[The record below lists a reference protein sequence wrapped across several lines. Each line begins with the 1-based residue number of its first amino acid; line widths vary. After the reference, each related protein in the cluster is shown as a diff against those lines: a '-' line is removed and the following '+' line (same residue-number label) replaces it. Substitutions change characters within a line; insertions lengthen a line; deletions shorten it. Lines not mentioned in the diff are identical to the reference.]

1 MKKFELRRRTI
12 TAGILLP
19 AVILMIFYSQLIF
32 ILLLFLV
39 LFFSFKE
46 WFFLNKKKINLTTL
60 FGFIFLIIS
69 IYFAYSLRGDE
80 LSTKTLF
87 LWLILIC
94 VFSDIGGYFFGKTFG
109 KRKITKIS
117 PNKTYAGMYG
127 SFLFSLIPSI
137 FVYFLEIKIIVDV
150 SNKNELLLY
159 YILLPL
165 ILSLVCQAGDL
176 TISYFKRINKFKD
189 TGNIL
194 PGHGGLLDRIDG
206 IIFVIFFS
214 GILNILGIL

>member
-1 MKKFELRRRTI
+1 MKKSELKKRTI
-12 TAGILLP
+12 TAVMLLP
-19 AVILMIFYSQLIF
+19 VVISMIFYSKIIF

-46 WFFLNKKKINLTTL
+46 WFFLNRKKINLRTL

-69 IYFAYSLRGDE
+69 IYFAYTIRGDE
-80 LSTKTLF
+80 LSTKILF
-87 LWLILIC
+87 LWIILTC
-94 VFSDIGGYFFGKTFG
+94 VFSDIGGYVFGKTFG

-127 SFLFSLIPSI
+127 SFLFSLTPSI
-137 FVYFLEIKIIVDV
+137 FLYFLEVKVFTNI
-150 SNKNELLLY
+150 SNQNEYLLY
-159 YILLPL
+159 YLLLPL
-165 ILSLVCQAGDL
+165 ILSLVCQIGDL
-176 TISYFKRINKFKD
+176 TISYFKRVNKFKD

-214 GILNILGIL
+214 GILNVLGII